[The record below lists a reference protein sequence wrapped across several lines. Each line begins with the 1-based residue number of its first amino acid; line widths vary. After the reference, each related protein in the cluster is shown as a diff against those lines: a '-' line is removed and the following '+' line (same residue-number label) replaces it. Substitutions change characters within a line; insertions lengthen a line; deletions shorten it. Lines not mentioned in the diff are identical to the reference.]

1 MDILKAISENNDMG
15 DCVKIVM
22 AKVKNHLFNIFIF
35 LFIFIYIGKRV
46 ISRNKKQYRENCK
59 RLKISFRC
67 LKNI

>member
-35 LFIFIYIGKRV
+35 IYIGKRV
-46 ISRNKKQYRENCK
+46 ISRNKKQYRQNCK